1 MSDCES
7 ILSFKLYGRFAHF
20 RKFYTNA
27 SSLSYLVPPRTVI
40 IGILGSLLKL
50 PRDSYYEIFNE
61 NYCKIS
67 VAIVEGTII
76 KKMTQSINMLHDSYF
91 KYLSQG
97 RGKFISIHSQCKLEL
112 LYSEPGC
119 PIEYIVYL
127 SMPPGDEYYRQL
139 EQNIRSS
146 VPGYGI
152 YLGQRQFRANIE
164 FMNRYA
170 EKDIQVI
177 GEAEMLDSICLHENV
192 INFFD
197 NNDVNIVIEQIPV
210 HMKKETIEKAKI
222 QPGREP
228 VSIKRVLFE
237 KTGKRLYGK
246 FKNCLKV
253 ADKVISF
260 Y

>member
-1 MSDCES
+1 MSDFES

-61 NYCKIS
+61 NSCKIS
-67 VAIVEGTII
+67 VAIAEGTVI
-76 KKMTQSINMLHDSYF
+76 KKITQSINMLHDSYF
-91 KYLSQG
+91 RYLCQG
-97 RGKFISIHSQCKLEL
+97 RGKFKSIHSQCKLEL
-112 LYSEPGC
+112 LYSEPGS

-127 SMPPGDEYYRQL
+127 SMPPGDKYYRQL
-139 EQNIRSS
+139 EQHIRSN

-164 FMNRYA
+164 FINRYS
-170 EKDIQVI
+170 EKDTRFI
-177 GEAEMLDSICLHENV
+177 GEAEILDSICLHENV
-192 INFFD
+192 ISFLD
-197 NNDVNIVIEQIPV
+197 NDEVNIVIEQIPV
-210 HMKKETIEKAKI
+210 HMKKETAVKAKM